1 MDNSF
6 AHIFDFI
13 SSSAKDTQFLVH
25 ASYYEIYNEEYRDLL
40 IKVSQAEG
48 KRGPRE
54 PRNKCLCQKPL
65 SLQCLQRV
73 RASQTKNLGRKQ
85 RAVASTNNEYPLVE
99 ATHHLYSYNW
109 NDHAVERPSEG
120 LSSHW

>member
-73 RASQTKNLGRKQ
+73 RASQVENFGRKTTSSCLYQ
-85 RAVASTNNEYPLVE
+85 HEYPLVE
-99 ATHHLYSYNW
+99 VTHHLYSYN
-109 NDHAVERPSEG
+109 
-120 LSSHW
+120 